1 MRPLT
6 VITGIL
12 LGSCLAITVSLA
24 AVLFVFLVLDAD
36 YPRLRYEF
44 RALQQSLFIFLVMT
58 SLSALS
64 FYALTK
70 NHPLRLWSQLVM
82 WSGLAVTVWFYWP

>member
-12 LGSCLAITVSLA
+12 LGSCTAISLSLA

-36 YPRLRYEF
+36 YPRLRHEL
-44 RALQQSLFIFLVMT
+44 RPLTQSLFIFLGMT
-58 SLSALS
+58 SLSGLS
-64 FYALTK
+64 FYASTK
-70 NHPLRLWSQLVM
+70 NHRLKSWSQLAM
-82 WSGLAVTVWFYWP
+82 WSGLAATTWFYWP